1 VIDEILIVNMGSADT
16 PADFLDQGRS
26 KNIDAIPGGAL
37 EKVETIEGGDFAQLV
52 SNEVVCPGNQHSG
65 LV

>member
-37 EKVETIEGGDFAQLV
+37 EKVETIEGGEILLGW
-52 SNEVVCPGNQHSG
+52 SPTR
-65 LV
+65 